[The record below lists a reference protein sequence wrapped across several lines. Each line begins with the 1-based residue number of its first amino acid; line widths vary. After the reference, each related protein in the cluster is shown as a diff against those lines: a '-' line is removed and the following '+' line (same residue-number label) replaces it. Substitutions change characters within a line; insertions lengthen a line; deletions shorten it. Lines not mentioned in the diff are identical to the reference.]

1 MYKLLLVA
9 GVGMV
14 LATAAACGGGTS
26 SVDKTKTAEAG
37 KPTAAATVR
46 PAEATPG
53 SATKVST
60 PTGPLIKVTAKD
72 FSFGLDKNSAP
83 AGEITFSVTS
93 SGPTDHEFVIF
104 KTDLAPD
111 KLPLVQDKSKV
122 DEKGAGV
129 EHIEE
134 IEDLHAG
141 DTKSLTVKLEPGK
154 YVFVCNLPAH
164 YGQGMYVAFTAQ

>member
-1 MYKLLLVA
+1 MYKLLFVVAAGATLVI
-9 GVGMV
+9 
-14 LATAAACGGGTS
+14 ATACGGGTS
-26 SVDKTKTAEAG
+26 TSDKTKTAQAG
-37 KPTAAATVR
+37 QPTAAATAK
-46 PAEATPG
+46 PTEAATIP
-53 SATKVST
+53 ATKVAM
-60 PTGPLIKVTAKD
+60 PAGPLINVAAKD
-72 FSFGLDKNSAP
+72 FSFALDKNSAP

-93 SGPTDHEFVIF
+93 SSPTAHEFVIF
-104 KTDLAPD
+104 KTDLAPGN
-111 KLPLVQDKSKV
+111 LPLVVDKTKV

-134 IEDLHAG
+134 IEDLHVG